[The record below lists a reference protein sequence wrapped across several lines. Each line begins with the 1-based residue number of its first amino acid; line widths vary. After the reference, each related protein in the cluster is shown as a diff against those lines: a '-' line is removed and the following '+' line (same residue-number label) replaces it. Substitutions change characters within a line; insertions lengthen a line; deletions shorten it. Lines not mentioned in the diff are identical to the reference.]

1 MKFVKDFPIED
12 LEPNEWN
19 PNEMSETKYE
29 ALKRSLKSGKK
40 GVILALK
47 RDGEKAL
54 IIDGYHRWKAAKELG
69 IETFPVLLL
78 EESETEAKLDTLRM
92 NNIRGE
98 LNVVKLAQLIVD
110 LEKEFSL
117 DWLEKELGFSE
128 GELEQ
133 IKEALEL
140 PEIEEDEII
149 PLEDDE
155 IPVEIIIALD
165 PRQHKTFEEAIQ
177 KALEFIGREK
187 VDNVY
192 PVVRE
197 QIPAYDRAMK
207 EAQKLIDSANRSKAL
222 EAVCKGFLEWL
233 KTQGQEG

>member
-1 MKFVKDFPIED
+1 MKFVKDFPIDD

-117 DWLEKELGFSE
+117 EWLEKELGFSE

-165 PRQHKTFEEAIQ
+165 PRQFDTFEEAIQ

-222 EAVCKGFLEWL
+222 EAVCKGFLEWI
-233 KTQGQEG
+233 KTQGREN